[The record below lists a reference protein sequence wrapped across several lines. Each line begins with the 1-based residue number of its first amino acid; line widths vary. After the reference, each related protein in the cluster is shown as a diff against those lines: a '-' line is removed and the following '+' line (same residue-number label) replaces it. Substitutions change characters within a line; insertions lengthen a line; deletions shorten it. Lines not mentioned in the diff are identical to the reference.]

1 VSGVGKSL
9 AHSYHLLINPPLPR
23 HLAEYTHVE
32 AELGFI
38 AFDDL
43 LTHIESMICDS
54 VQTVLADPVAGP
66 LVRELNPEFVAPAR
80 PFLRM
85 DYKKAIAWLN
95 EHEILF
101 QDDDTAQPP
110 RPHKIGD
117 DIAEAAERKTT
128 DILNVPMFITGF
140 PREMKAFYMKRFE
153 NDPEF
158 TESCDLLMPGVG
170 EIVGG
175 SMRMTDLSQL
185 LQGYKDHGIDPTP
198 YYWYNDQRTYGTMEH
213 GG

>member
-1 VSGVGKSL
+1 VLS
-9 AHSYHLLINPPLPR
+9 PCR

-32 AELGFI
+32 AELAFI
-38 AFDDL
+38 TFDDL

-54 VQTVLADPVAGP
+54 VDAVLADPVAGP
-66 LVRELNPEFVAPAR
+66 LVRELNPDFVAPVR

-85 DYKKAIAWLN
+85 DYKKAIEWLN
-95 EHEILF
+95 EHDILF
-101 QDDDTAQPP
+101 QDDDSTLPP
-110 RPHKIGD
+110 RPHRDGD
-117 DIAEAAERKTT
+117 DIAEAAERKMT

-153 NDPEF
+153 HDERY

-175 SMRMTDLSQL
+175 SMRMTDLGQL
-185 LQGYKDHGIDPTP
+185 LEGYKEHGIDPTP

-213 GG
+213 GGWVSDVYGRFTSLRN